1 MFETTSY
8 YGGELN
14 TATNE
19 YRINIARYLQGVLN
33 GTEENNGLYLKEI
46 FGAENGRRS
55 VIGSGAPTSGSRM
68 YLRLVYTR
76 IN

>member
-1 MFETTSY
+1 
-8 YGGELN
+8 
-14 TATNE
+14 
-19 YRINIARYLQGVLN
+19 LN

-55 VIGSGAPTSGSRM
+55 VIGSGAPTSGNRM